1 MIYKYYEINKINL
14 SNIKFFLMH
23 GKNNGLKDEK
33 ISELTLKNKN
43 NKILR
48 YDEKDVTENKDTFY
62 DNVLN
67 GSLFDNGKLIIINRS
82 SDKILPILEELFD
95 KNLSD
100 ILFIINSDILEKKSK
115 LRICFEKNKNTA
127 SVAFY
132 PDTNETL
139 IKLTQNFFNKINIS
153 ISYENMNF
161 IVSKCN
167 NDRGYL
173 KNELEKIYLFLK
185 NKKKIRTEELVKLIN
200 LTEDFSVNELINLCL
215 AKNVKKTVSILNEN
229 NFGPEDCIL
238 IIRTFLNKS
247 KRLLILL
254 DDYKNNNDI
263 NKTISSAKP
272 PIFWKD
278 KDLIKQQII
287 NWTPEKLKEVIY
299 NLNELEIL
307 VKQVSINPFN
317 LISNFIL
324 EKSTIKTSN

>member
-1 MIYKYYEINKINL
+1 MIVKFYEVDKLNL
-14 SNIKFFLMH
+14 SNVKFFLLH
-23 GKNNGLKDEK
+23 GQNDGFKNEI
-33 ISELTLKNKN
+33 ISELILKNK
-43 NKILR
+43 KEKTLK
-48 YDEKDVTENKDTFY
+48 YDEKEIFENKDIFY
-62 DNVLN
+62 DNVFN
-67 GSLFDNGKLIIINRS
+67 GSLFDNGQLIIINRIT
-82 SDKILPILEELFD
+82 DKLLTILLEISE
-95 KNLSD
+95 KNLNDIFFILNAD
-100 ILFIINSDILEKKSK
+100 ILDKRSK
-115 LRICFEKNKNTA
+115 LRAFIEKNDNSV

-139 IKLTQNFFNKINIS
+139 VKFTQNFFNKINIS
-153 ISYENMNF
+153 ISYENINF
-161 IVSKCN
+161 IVNKCN
-167 NDRGYL
+167 GNRGYL
-173 KNELEKIYLFLK
+173 KNELEKISLFLK

-287 NWTPEKLKEVIY
+287 NWTPERLKEVIY